1 VRAPHLAKECMT
13 AVVVKSHRQTAN
25 GITIPPVVKLDV
37 LMDSPFMTH
46 PVRTLH
52 CMADY
57 AQAHFE
63 PGVLDAL
70 IR

>member
-1 VRAPHLAKECMT
+1 MT

-46 PVRTLH
+46 PVRTLDS
-52 CMADY
+52 MADY
-57 AQAHFE
+57 VQAHFE
-63 PGVLDAL
+63 PRVFNTL

>member
-1 VRAPHLAKECMT
+1 MT
-13 AVVVKSHRQTAN
+13 AVVVKSHGQTAN
-25 GITIPPVVKLDV
+25 GITIPPVAKLDV

-52 CMADY
+52 SMADY
-57 AQAHFE
+57 VQPHFE
-63 PGVLDAL
+63 QRVFDTM